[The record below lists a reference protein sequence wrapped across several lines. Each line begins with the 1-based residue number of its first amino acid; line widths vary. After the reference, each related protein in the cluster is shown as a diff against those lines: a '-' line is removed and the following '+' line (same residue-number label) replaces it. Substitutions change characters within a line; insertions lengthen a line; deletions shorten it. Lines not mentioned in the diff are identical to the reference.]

1 MPCPY
6 SHFITRA
13 YATPIFTFRTCSY
26 SVPINTLVLV
36 HVPFHGRV
44 FVFGVCAYYR
54 NASGSRQSRVHV
66 WCVCLLQERQRSRT
80 SPWCS
85 CLVCV
90 PITITPAGPDK
101 AMFMFGACLL
111 QERQW
116 VQTRPC
122 SCLVCVPITG
132 TQWTETKPCSC
143 LVRVS
148 ITGTPA
154 GPDNAVFVFG
164 ACVYYRNASWSRQG
178 RGVHF
183 RCMCLLQE
191 RQRVQTKPCSC

>member
-90 PITITPAGPDK
+90 PIT
-101 AMFMFGACLL
+101 
-111 QERQW
+111 
-116 VQTRPC
+116 
-122 SCLVCVPITG
+122 G